1 MSLWEDSEG
10 TEWLLVVAAFL
21 ITIAIFVL
29 NRFFTQDIRYIC
41 KQVYPDEFNYKLQTF
56 LTFMAGTK

>member
-1 MSLWEDSEG
+1 MSLWENSEG

-29 NRFFTQDIRYIC
+29 NGFFTQDMRYIC
-41 KQVYPDEFNYKLQTF
+41 KQVYPDKFNYKLQTF